1 MNLTLEKAIITD
13 AVELLKMQTQAFTP
27 LLEKYRDYHT
37 SPANETIDRVT
48 ERITNPEGAFY
59 KILLEGLLVGAICVT
74 SKKEYMWISPMFI
87 LPEFQGQGIAQK
99 AIKLAEEKHPDFKRW
114 ELATIQEEERNCYL
128 YEKMGYVKMG
138 IAKEINERATLIYYQ
153 KEIN

>member
-1 MNLTLEKAIITD
+1 MNLILEKAIITD

-27 LLEKYRDYHT
+27 LLEKYQDYHT

-59 KILLEGLLVGAICVT
+59 KILLEGLMVGAICVT